1 MPTKQHRRPAYPIFR
16 VMKDIP
22 AGEPPPAQLAP
33 LLPCLDLEPALLL
46 EILEYGGCRALD
58 IPGEA
63 GGKPGVG
70 ELLKLKGLSGRP
82 EPLTDDPVWVLH
94 GDELRAFAPA
104 LHAGS

>member
-46 EILEYGGCRALD
+46 EILE
-58 IPGEA
+58 
-63 GGKPGVG
+63 
-70 ELLKLKGLSGRP
+70 
-82 EPLTDDPVWVLH
+82 
-94 GDELRAFAPA
+94 
-104 LHAGS
+104 